1 MNFKGISRVFSTENG
16 TQMLVKADDS
26 KKIVYVDVDVDVD
39 LTQVKRIR
47 NGRPY
52 TQLRRPE
59 LYA

>member
-26 KKIVYVDVDVDVD
+26 KKIVYVDVDVD

-52 TQLRRPE
+52 TQLRRSE

>member
-26 KKIVYVDVDVDVD
+26 KKIVYADVD
-39 LTQVKRIR
+39 LAQVKRIR

>member
-26 KKIVYVDVDVDVD
+26 KKIVYADVD
-39 LTQVKRIR
+39 LTQVKRVR
-47 NGRPY
+47 NGQPY

-59 LYA
+59 FYA

>member
-1 MNFKGISRVFSTENG
+1 MNFKGVSRVFSTENE

-26 KKIVYVDVDVDVD
+26 KKIVYVDVDVD

>member
-26 KKIVYVDVDVDVD
+26 KKIVYVDVD

>member
-1 MNFKGISRVFSTENG
+1 MNFKGISWVFSTENG

-26 KKIVYVDVDVDVD
+26 KKIVYVD

>member
-1 MNFKGISRVFSTENG
+1 MNCKGISRVFSTENE

-26 KKIVYVDVDVDVD
+26 KKIVYVDVD